1 MFSWFLFL
9 LEVYTLST
17 LQNAE
22 EKSRQILFSSQAWA
36 NFLVVTNQV
45 FSGPEKKEFWA
56 PVKEVKEKKTL
67 RKGKEREDNI
77 SKIKRNKRKER
88 KENVKQAIGKGKR
101 KESWSELNG
110 NYSVDK
116 QP

>member
-1 MFSWFLFL
+1 MGRIATQRQNFSPR
-9 LEVYTLST
+9 V
-17 LQNAE
+17 
-22 EKSRQILFSSQAWA
+22 QIYLHCPDPPC
-36 NFLVVTNQV
+36 LTVVTNQV